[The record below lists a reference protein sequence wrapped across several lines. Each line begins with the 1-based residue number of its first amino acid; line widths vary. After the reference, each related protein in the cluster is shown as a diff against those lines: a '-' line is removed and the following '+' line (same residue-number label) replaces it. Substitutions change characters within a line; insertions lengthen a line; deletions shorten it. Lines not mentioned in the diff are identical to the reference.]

1 MIESLKSMLE
11 EHKNLTEGYNMLSE
25 MADDNAE
32 DAAMEAAEE
41 AISPEEKKK
50 LEDAIEKIPDI
61 DDAAPITKKD
71 MASVKDIANPSA
83 EDLVESMQII

>member
-11 EHKNLTEGYNMLSE
+11 EHKNLSEGYVMMSE

-50 LEDAIEKIPDI
+50 LEDAIDKLPDI

-71 MASVKDIANPSA
+71 MASVKDVANPTA
-83 EDLVESMQII
+83 EDLVESMQIL

>member
-1 MIESLKSMLE
+1 SLKSMLE
-11 EHKNLTEGYNMLSE
+11 EHKNLSEGYAMISE
-25 MADDNAE
+25 MAEDNAE

-41 AISPEEKKK
+41 VISPEEKKK

-71 MASVKDIANPSA
+71 IAAVKDVANPTA